1 MPCHNYHL
9 LYKTKTCITIWKL
22 ETTAKGNF
30 VYVSLLR
37 QQGNSD
43 FEFISVSFSAVL
55 VGYIR
60 YQYTISLKL
69 YDLKIESF
77 FSLMRAVSTLKKTF
91 QKRKIIHSGLF
102 LSLAITGIDLND
114 IIRYPISS
122 LKYHLT
128 SILTVF

>member
-9 LYKTKTCITIWKL
+9 PYKTKTCIPIWKL

-30 VYVSLLR
+30 VYVSLLK

-43 FEFISVSFSAVL
+43 FEFISVSFSAVT

-60 YQYTISLKL
+60 YQHTISLKL
-69 YDLKIESF
+69 YDLKIEFF
-77 FSLMRAVSTLKKTF
+77 FSLDSNFYIKNLSIKK
-91 QKRKIIHSGLF
+91 KIHSGLF
-102 LSLAITGIDLND
+102 LSLAITGIDVND
-114 IIRYPISS
+114 IIRYPSSS

-128 SILTVF
+128 SSLTVF